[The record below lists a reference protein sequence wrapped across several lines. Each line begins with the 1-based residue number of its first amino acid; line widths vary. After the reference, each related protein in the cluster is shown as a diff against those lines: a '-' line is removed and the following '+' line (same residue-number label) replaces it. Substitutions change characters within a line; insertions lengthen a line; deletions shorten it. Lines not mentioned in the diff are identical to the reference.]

1 MYGFTKYGGD
11 CFVAAI
17 ASRYYIARISVQFG
31 RTPGKAQFIEK
42 MLERIQQGTHHL
54 RISDDIIVSP
64 SYSRDVAEKIKETD
78 WRAKS
83 LWIVPIFANEGKAS
97 L

>member
-78 WRAKS
+78 
-83 LWIVPIFANEGKAS
+83 
-97 L
+97 